1 MKYSIS
7 NWIYGPEPIEKG
19 FARLAKF
26 GYDGVELVGE
36 PKRINV
42 GQVKELCE
50 KHKLRVT
57 SMAGHYLWMS
67 DENKRDLANP
77 DKEERQKAVEYVIE
91 CLNLAKEFGALSFI
105 VVPNSVG
112 KSNPSGNIEKDW
124 ERSVEA
130 VKKAAKYA
138 EKIGV
143 FIAIEPVNRY
153 EVYLVKN
160 VDEGLKFAKDV
171 NSSHVKLMLDCFH
184 MNIEEPDPALAIR
197 KAKDELVNLHIA
209 DSNRQSVGRGHI
221 DFKAIIRALKE
232 IDYQY
237 SLTMEPLPPL
247 PDPNMAFEIQQP
259 EEVLDRYAEECI
271 ELLKMYERVV

>member
-1 MKYSIS
+1 MKYVIS
-7 NWIYGPEPIEKG
+7 NWIYGPEPIEKS

-42 GQVKELCE
+42 EQIKDLCE
-50 KHKLRVT
+50 KYKLRVS
-57 SMAGHYLWMS
+57 SMAGHYLWIS
-67 DENKRDLANP
+67 KENKRDLANP
-77 DKEERQKAVEYVIE
+77 DKEEREKAVEYIIE
-91 CLNLAKEFGALSFI
+91 CLNLAKEIGALSFI

-112 KSNPSGNIEKDW
+112 KSKPSVSIEKDW

-130 VKKAAKYA
+130 VKKTAKYA

-160 VDEGLKFAKDV
+160 VDEGLKFVKDV

-209 DSNRQSVGRGHI
+209 DSNRQSVGRGHT
-221 DFKAIIRALKE
+221 DFKAIMCALKE

-237 SLTMEPLPPL
+237 TLTMEPLPPL
-247 PDPNMAFEIQQP
+247 PDPNMAFEIRQP

-271 ELLKMYERVV
+271 KLLKMYERVV